1 MLAPLSGH
9 KYSTLTF
16 FLKRAKMNALKWR
29 IFFLLKSCSIQKEK
43 GIWVSF
49 YRGNDMVLGK
59 QHPKT

>member
-1 MLAPLSGH
+1 
-9 KYSTLTF
+9 
-16 FLKRAKMNALKWR
+16 MNALKWR